1 MNVPVAYEGR
11 EPYLFI
17 SYAHKNSNRV
27 LPIIAGLQSQGF
39 RVWYDAGIEAGT
51 EWPEYIATHLA
62 GCGCFVAFIT
72 EAALASQN
80 CRREINYA
88 ISKDLPM
95 LAVYLEEVTL
105 TPGMEMQLGTL
116 QALYS
121 YRHRSD
127 RSFLEALY
135 QAAVLRKCL
144 GTGPVSGDTEAE
156 VIPVSSMEPEV
167 FRDHGI
173 VTAPP
178 VHKVDLSATE
188 LDLRFAEAV
197 EISLKQGAT
206 NISLLQRRM
215 TIGFGRASRII
226 DQLEQCGIVGPNR
239 GPKPRELLIDAEQ
252 WEKIKQEWD
261 L

>member
-1 MNVPVAYEGR
+1 MNPVAYEGR
-11 EPYLFI
+11 EPYIFI
-17 SYAHKNSNRV
+17 SYAHKNSDRV
-27 LPIIAGLQSQGF
+27 LPIVAALQSQGF

-62 GCGCFVAFIT
+62 GCGCFLAFIT

-80 CRREINYA
+80 CRREIHYA

-121 YRHRSD
+121 YRHQND

-135 QAAVLRKCL
+135 QAAILRKCL
-144 GTGPVSGDTEAE
+144 GAVKLAGGEAE
-156 VIPVSSMEPEV
+156 EV
-167 FRDHGI
+167 PARSVTRERGEDLGI
-173 VTAPP
+173 VSVPP
-178 VHKVDLSATE
+178 AGKVDLSAAE
-188 LDLRFAEAV
+188 LDPLFVEAV
-197 EISLKQGAT
+197 EVSLKQGAT
-206 NISLLQRRM
+206 NTSLLQRRM
-215 TIGFGRASRII
+215 TIGYGRASRIM
-226 DQLEQCGIVGPNR
+226 EQMTLCGIVGPYR
-239 GPKPRELLIDAEQ
+239 GPKPRELLIDGAQ
-252 WEKIKQEWD
+252 WKKIKEEWD